1 MARYILIDNCSG
13 YIWGD
18 SADLDG
24 KIWSGDY
31 TNDHGELAND
41 DSPIGF
47 ARALDKS
54 VGQNCRLTYE
64 EVPRRALASNEA
76 GYHVYRADING
87 SDAVMTVQDGQ
98 DQEMIEAVER
108 DCKYVTTIRC
118 VDAAP

>member
-24 KIWSGDY
+24 KVWHGDY
-31 TNDHGELAND
+31 TNADGELIND

-47 ARALDKS
+47 AHALDKS
-54 VGQNCRLTYE
+54 VGQHFISTYE
-64 EVPRRALASNEA
+64 EVSRRALASDEC

-87 SDAVMTVQDGQ
+87 SDAVATVQDGQ
-98 DQEMIEAVER
+98 DREMIEAVER
-108 DCKYVTTIRC
+108 ECEYVTTIRC
-118 VDAAP
+118 IDAEG

>member
-13 YIWGD
+13 YIYGD
-18 SADLDG
+18 TADLPKHTFADAEYPVTQ
-24 KIWSGDY
+24 SGITPTEAARWMDEAVVGV
-31 TNDHGELAND
+31 HG
-41 DSPIGF
+41 
-47 ARALDKS
+47 RA
-54 VGQNCRLTYE
+54 YE

-108 DCKYVTTIRC
+108 DCEYVTALRC
-118 VDAAP
+118 TKTA